1 MYRVT
6 KREKIIIWAA
16 VYAVVL
22 VCFHEF
28 VYQPKEKELLRL
40 QEEIKT
46 VDLEIERIVRAI
58 PGLRK
63 SEQELTREQR
73 RLSLL
78 EKSTSGRQQILEL
91 LRQLAR
97 EAYRLNMDV
106 ISLEPREEPPL
117 ENSPYKRLTIVMNIQ
132 CSYRHLGLYLKGL
145 IDLPGLVTVD
155 GVQIVRDNQIFPKLQ
170 VKLTLSTFVIRT

>member
-1 MYRVT
+1 VT
-6 KREKIIIWAA
+6 KREKTIIWAA
-16 VYAVVL
+16 VYVVVF

-40 QEEIKT
+40 KEEIKT

-63 SEQELTREQR
+63 SEEELTREQR

-91 LRQLAR
+91 LRQLAK

-117 ENSPYKRLTIVMNIQ
+117 ENSPYKRLTIVMNLQ
-132 CSYRHLGLYLKGL
+132 CPYRHLGLYLKGL

>member
-6 KREKIIIWAA
+6 KREKIMIWAA
-16 VYAVVL
+16 ISLVAL
-22 VCFHEF
+22 VCFYGFFYE
-28 VYQPKEKELLRL
+28 PKTKEVLRL

-46 VDLEIERIVRAI
+46 VDLEIERIARAI

-63 SEQELTREQR
+63 SEEELTREQR

-117 ENSPYKRLTIVMNIQ
+117 ENSPYKRLTIVMNLQ
-132 CSYRHLGLYLKGL
+132 CPYRHLGLYLKGL
-145 IDLPGLVTVD
+145 IDLAGLVTVD
-155 GVQIVRDNQIFPKLQ
+155 EVQIVRDNQIFPKLQ